1 MNVKKF
7 LLILLLALLAFASA
21 LAGFA
26 VGIIHSKPF
35 SAGEHGNALAEVV
48 KGGKVNFLIVGKD
61 HVGANTDMI
70 MVASLDQKNNKLT
83 MLSIPRD
90 TRVDFH
96 GKRKINSVYGYA
108 DYKGM
113 KKEEAL
119 INVVSQTSGLPIHYY
134 AIINLRAFREIVDEL
149 GGVEFNV
156 ERDYHYDDPFQDLH
170 IHIDKGNQILDGEK
184 AEGLIRFRAD
194 YVQGDIKRVGVQQEF
209 ITALIAQ
216 KMQMKY
222 ISNVPDIYDKVKD
235 DIISNMKISDVL
247 DFAKSAVSVQ
257 SETHLLPGDFST
269 TSSDWIQNKEETDA
283 LIREEFG
290 YKD

>member
-7 LLILLLALLAFASA
+7 LIILLLALLAFASA

-26 VGIIHSKPF
+26 VGIIHSRPF
-35 SAGEHGNALAEVV
+35 VEGEHGNALAEVV
-48 KGGKVNFLIVGKD
+48 EGETVNFLIVGKD

-90 TRVDFH
+90 TRVNYH
-96 GKRKINSVYGYA
+96 GNRKINSVYGYA
-108 DYKGM
+108 GYKGL

-119 INVVSQTSGLPIHYY
+119 ISVVSQVSRLPIHYY

-170 IHIDKGNQILDGEK
+170 IHINKGNQVLDGKK

-194 YVQGDIKRVGVQQEF
+194 YVEGDIKRVGVQQEF
-209 ITALIAQ
+209 LMALIAQ

-222 ISNVPDIYDKVKD
+222 ISKVPDIYENVKD
-235 DIISNMKISDVL
+235 DVISNMKVSDVL

-257 SETHLLPGDFST
+257 SETHLLPGSFST
-269 TSSDWIQNKEETDA
+269 TSSDWIQNEEETDT
-283 LIREEFG
+283 LIRDAFG
-290 YKD
+290 YR

>member
-7 LLILLLALLAFASA
+7 LIILLLVILAFTSA
-21 LAGFA
+21 LAGFV

-35 SAGEHGNALAEVV
+35 LVGEHGNALAEVV
-48 KGGKVNFLIVGKD
+48 KGGTVNFLIVGKD

-70 MVASLDQKNNKLT
+70 LVASLNQKENKLT

-90 TRVDFH
+90 TRVNFH
-96 GKRKINSVYGYA
+96 GNRKINSVYGYA
-108 DYKGM
+108 GYKGM

-170 IHIDKGNQILDGEK
+170 IHIDKGYQTLDGEK

-194 YVQGDIKRVGVQQEF
+194 YVEGDIKRVGVQQEF
-209 ITALIAQ
+209 LMALIAQ
-216 KMQMKY
+216 KVQMKY
-222 ISNVPDIYDKVKD
+222 ISQVPDIYDKVRD
-235 DIISNMKISDVL
+235 DVISNMKVSDVL

-257 SETHLLPGDFST
+257 SETHLLPGTFST
-269 TSSDWIQNKEETDA
+269 TSSDWIQNKEETEA
-283 LIREEFG
+283 LIRDAFG
-290 YKD
+290 YR